1 MLWSRALISQFA
13 LNSLECCKL
22 ERSVRQA
29 AGVYPTGAQNV
40 IPARPFILHMLCC
53 VSFLCTVH
61 HWRGLLL
68 KEHRGSGLDFS
79 FTEWKEECFQVRP
92 VSKVRLM
99 SGVLL
104 NCSQTNS
111 SLPLPASV
119 TPYKG
124 HCEETPKMGS
134 IIVCKNFCMVKN
146 NFFIHCLFCHFRIQ
160 ISQYTTIT
168 TVFKRCHCWNVP
180 QLFIYPLFS
189 PPFGLLTVCGV
200 FEGCRGVKMSVA
212 GFQWWEEVRNSGAC
226 LWNRNLPAF
235 TWHLPFE

>member
-1 MLWSRALISQFA
+1 MLQTSAECQAGSRSLPNWSLKCNPCQVIYITNALLCELPLHSPP
-13 LNSLECCKL
+13 L
-22 ERSVRQA
+22 ERF
-29 AGVYPTGAQNV
+29 V
-40 IPARPFILHMLCC
+40 IQ
-53 VSFLCTVH
+53 
-61 HWRGLLL
+61 
-68 KEHRGSGLDFS
+68 EHRGSGLDFS

-92 VSKVRLM
+92 VSKIRLM

-124 HCEETPKMGS
+124 QCEETPKMGS

-146 NFFIHCLFCHFRIQ
+146 NLFLHCLLSHFRLQ

-168 TVFKRCHCWNVP
+168 TVSKHCCCWNVP
-180 QLFIYPLFS
+180 QLFIYLFFFF

-200 FEGCRGVKMSVA
+200 FEGCRGVKMPMA
-212 GFQWWEEVRNSGAC
+212 GFQWWVEVSNSGAC

-235 TWHLPFE
+235 TWHLSSE